1 MEFLERLA
9 IIVATAA
16 VSLLTGIATRAL
28 EKRYLRKSGKL
39 KD

>member
-1 MEFLERLA
+1 MVLLEKIA
-9 IIVATAA
+9 IIVITGV

-28 EKRYLRKSGKL
+28 EKRSLRKSGKL